1 MGLSIFKISILLII
15 IGASGTGIIFSEAD
29 RSSQLMSLK
38 QTESEQISIFFEE
51 NDIGYFTITN
61 PEFQGQGV
69 YFRIVDEN
77 FDTISKGI
85 AETKMSIRYFDVKES
100 GIYTI
105 VLTNLAQEKMN
116 KLSWGQR
123 MWMGA
128 QDAEWRKFEAAHKRA
143 HMRALDHKGYK
154 VKKPT
159 KTHRVLSYVVVGGIS
174 FWIGHEYAKKSHHKG
189 HNKKRPYGWETRGDK
204 K

>member
-15 IGASGTGIIFSEAD
+15 MGASGTGIIFSEAD
-29 RSSQLMSLK
+29 RTSELMSLK
-38 QTESEQISIFFEE
+38 QTESEQISMFFEE

-85 AETKMSIRYFDVKES
+85 AETKMSIRYFDAKES

-116 KLSWGQR
+116 YEIEIGSTN
-123 MWMGA
+123 
-128 QDAEWRKFEAAHKRA
+128 
-143 HMRALDHKGYK
+143 ALIISIPAG
-154 VKKPT
+154 VMF
-159 KTHRVLSYVVVGGIS
+159 VGGLLLLFSSYMKLRNYRIAQPDEN
-174 FWIGHEYAKKSHHKG
+174 IK
-189 HNKKRPYGWETRGDK
+189 
-204 K
+204 

>member
-1 MGLSIFKISILLII
+1 MRLSIFKISILLII

-29 RSSQLMSLK
+29 RTSELMSLK
-38 QTESEQISIFFEE
+38 QTESDQISMFFEE

-69 YFRIVDEN
+69 YYRIVDEN
-77 FDTISKGI
+77 YDTISKGI

-116 KLSWGQR
+116 YEIEIGSTN
-123 MWMGA
+123 
-128 QDAEWRKFEAAHKRA
+128 
-143 HMRALDHKGYK
+143 ALIISIPAG
-154 VKKPT
+154 VMF
-159 KTHRVLSYVVVGGIS
+159 VGGLLLLFSSYMKLKNYRIAQPDEN
-174 FWIGHEYAKKSHHKG
+174 IK
-189 HNKKRPYGWETRGDK
+189 
-204 K
+204 

>member
-15 IGASGTGIIFSEAD
+15 MGASGTGIFFSEAD
-29 RSSQLMSLK
+29 RTSELMSLK
-38 QTESEQISIFFEE
+38 QTESDQISMFFEE

-69 YFRIVDEN
+69 YYRIVDEN
-77 FDTISKGI
+77 YDTISKGI

-116 KLSWGQR
+116 YEIEIGSTN
-123 MWMGA
+123 
-128 QDAEWRKFEAAHKRA
+128 
-143 HMRALDHKGYK
+143 ALIISIPAG
-154 VKKPT
+154 VMF
-159 KTHRVLSYVVVGGIS
+159 VGGLLLLFSSYMKLRNYRIAQPDEN
-174 FWIGHEYAKKSHHKG
+174 IK
-189 HNKKRPYGWETRGDK
+189 
-204 K
+204 